1 MNQKTENKKKYMI
14 DVAGKSLGRVARD
27 IALLL
32 RGKNSPTFAYNKDSN
47 NIVEVMNTDLLKLT
61 GNKLDQKKYY
71 KHTGYV
77 GNLKTKYLKDLMKE
91 DSGEVLK
98 KAVMGMLPKNKL
110 RARAIKRLI
119 LNKLSDKND

>member
-1 MNQKTENKKKYMI
+1 MNQKSENKKKYMI
-14 DVAGKSLGRVARD
+14 DAAGKSLGRVARD
-27 IALLL
+27 ITVLL
-32 RGKNSPTFAYNKDSN
+32 RGKNSPTFAYNKDSD
-47 NIVEVMNTDLLKLT
+47 NIVEVTNTDLLKLT

-77 GNLKTKYLKDLMKE
+77 GNLKTKYLKDIMKE
-91 DSGEVLK
+91 DSREAVK

>member
-1 MNQKTENKKKYMI
+1 MI